1 MALSMRR
8 LPTMPPTIHKQ
19 SGQDPSQLSLWGLL
33 RYAVATRRVW
43 WFTATART
51 KARFARTLFGS
62 FWLGL
67 SNLLS
72 IAVLALVYGTVFRVP
87 DFRAYVIYLG
97 FGLVLWNS
105 LSAAIATAPNL
116 FEHQS
121 QLLKNTSLHP
131 LFYTLEEWA
140 FQLQTLSQSLLLVAL
155 VLGVLQPTVWWH
167 ACTVGLLPLLNF
179 VLALYWLP
187 VLVCMLGARY
197 RDLYQLVPIV
207 LQLMFLLSPILYT
220 AKSLGRF
227 AWMADL
233 NLPYLLL
240 ARVRDALISG
250 SPHLLQNTAI
260 LGLNLVGILIALNR
274 LNKQRWLLPFLV

>member
-1 MALSMRR
+1 MLKKR
-8 LPTMPPTIHKQ
+8 LPILKK
-19 SGQDPSQLSLWGLL
+19 SGRYDHDLGLWGLCC
-33 RYAVATRRVW
+33 YAFSTRRVW

-87 DFRAYVIYLG
+87 DFRSYVIYLG

-105 LSAAIATAPNL
+105 ISAAIACAPNL
-116 FEHQS
+116 FEQQA

-131 LFYTLEEWA
+131 VFYTLEEWA
-140 FQLQTLSQSLLLVAL
+140 FQLQTLGQSLLLVAL
-155 VLGVLQPTVWWH
+155 VLSVLQPSILWH
-167 ACTVGLLPLLNF
+167 GLTAGLLPLLNF

-187 VLVCMLGARY
+187 LLVCMLGVRY

-207 LQLMFLLSPILYT
+207 LQLIFLLSPILYT
-220 AKSLGRF
+220 AKSLGQF

-233 NLPYLLL
+233 NFIYLLL
-240 ARVRDALISG
+240 ARFRDALITG
-250 SPHLLQNTAI
+250 SPHLIQNGVIFVANL
-260 LGLNLVGILIALNR
+260 LGLSVALYW
-274 LNKQRWLLPFLV
+274 LKKQRWMMPFLV